1 MYVSKNIIFLKTTLQ
16 KSDIGFP
23 NVLNFSVNCIYE
35 AMVFFVEH
43 QPVLAK
49 KEAKRAF
56 MQVCLPTDV
65 FWRTEASCLATMIA
79 TMVYPFRKVSL
90 VARSQALSFVR
101 GSTKKT
107 LQIPLEMKLVKL
119 FPSFFFFLTV
129 IIIVVFNYLSLSL
142 SSFLYCENI
151 ISLKRRK

>member
-1 MYVSKNIIFLKTTLQ
+1 M
-16 KSDIGFP
+16 
-23 NVLNFSVNCIYE
+23 NCIYE

-129 IIIVVFNYLSLSL
+129 IIIVVFNYRSLSL

-151 ISLKRRK
+151 ISLKRRKWDNTYSSKIYPE